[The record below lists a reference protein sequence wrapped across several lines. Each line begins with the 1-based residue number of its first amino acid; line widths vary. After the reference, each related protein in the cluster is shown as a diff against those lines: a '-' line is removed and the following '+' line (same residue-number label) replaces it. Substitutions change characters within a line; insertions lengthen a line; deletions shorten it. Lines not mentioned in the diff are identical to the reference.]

1 MTVVPHGV
9 RRVPHGLTEGELF
22 LTAGL
27 LSVRGRSQGLTGRGV
42 FLTTGPLSVRRGAQE
57 RTMGFYRLRL
67 GIIGRFPSKGS
78 GQAGTHGP
86 FECRLFWSAGV
97 AALNGAAPG
106 QI

>member
-9 RRVPHGLTEGELF
+9 RREPHGLTEGDI
-22 LTAGL
+22 
-27 LSVRGRSQGLTGRGV
+27 
-42 FLTTGPLSVRRGAQE
+42 FLTTGPLSVRRGPQE

-67 GIIGRFPSKGS
+67 GIIGRGPSTGS

-86 FECRLFWSAGV
+86 FECRLFWSAGL